1 MRRILIF
8 STAALWV
15 TLALTG
21 CSASAGASSDSPAID
36 SPAIDSPGIT
46 TEQAPLLSRDG
57 RELTGGDAIATDST
71 VDATA
76 DSDRQVI
83 VTGYVTITVDKPV
96 DAAADAVRIV
106 EQSGGRVDGRAE
118 TAPVNGND
126 GSATLTIRVPSDTLT
141 ATLDKLRK
149 LGAVQEVSLESADVT
164 METQDLDARIT
175 ALSASVDRLL
185 TLLST
190 AADTENLITL
200 ETAISDRQ
208 AQLESLE
215 SQRRYLADQV
225 SLSTITLNLVS
236 DFTAPTPEPDN
247 FFDGISAGW
256 ASLVA
261 FFAGLLVVFG
271 VLLPWLIFLG
281 IIALV
286 VVVILRRRSAR
297 APQPAAEQPASTP
310 ATD

>member
-8 STAALWV
+8 STAAVWV
-15 TLALTG
+15 TLALAG
-21 CSASAGASSDSPAID
+21 CSANSGASSDSPAID
-36 SPAIDSPGIT
+36 SSGIT

-57 RELTGGDAIATDST
+57 GELTGGDSIAADS
-71 VDATA
+71 TA

-149 LGAVQEVSLESADVT
+149 LGAVQEVSLNSADVT

-247 FFDGISAGW
+247 FFAGISAGW

-286 VVVILRRRSAR
+286 VIVILRRRSAR
-297 APQPAAEQPASTP
+297 TPQPAAEQPASTP

>member
-1 MRRILIF
+1 MAMRRILIF
-8 STAALWV
+8 STAAVWV
-15 TLALTG
+15 TLALAG
-21 CSASAGASSDSPAID
+21 CSANSGASSDSPAID
-36 SPAIDSPGIT
+36 SSGIT

-57 RELTGGDAIATDST
+57 GELTGGDSIAADST
-71 VDATA
+71 ADATA

-126 GSATLTIRVPSDTLT
+126 GSATLTIRVPSDALT

-149 LGAVQEVSLESADVT
+149 LGAVQEVSLNSADVT

-286 VVVILRRRSAR
+286 VVVILRRRAAR

>member
-8 STAALWV
+8 STAAVWV
-15 TLALTG
+15 TLALAG
-21 CSASAGASSDSPAID
+21 CSASSGASSDSPASG
-36 SPAIDSPGIT
+36 SPAIDSPGII

-57 RELTGGDAIATDST
+57 GELTGGDSIATDST
-71 VDATA
+71 ADATA
-76 DSDRQVI
+76 DSDREVI

-96 DAAADAVRIV
+96 GAAADAVRMV

-141 ATLDKLRK
+141 ATLDKLRE
-149 LGAVQEVSLESADVT
+149 LGAVQEVSLNSADVT

-225 SLSTITLNLVS
+225 SLSTITLSLVS

-247 FFDGISAGW
+247 FLDGISAGW
-256 ASLVA
+256 ASFVA

-271 VLLPWLIFLG
+271 VLLPWLVFLG
-281 IIALV
+281 IVALV
-286 VVVILRRRSAR
+286 VIVILRRRSMR
-297 APQPAAEQPASTP
+297 APQPAAELPASTP
-310 ATD
+310 TTD

>member
-8 STAALWV
+8 STAAVWA

-21 CSASAGASSDSPAID
+21 CSASSGASSDSP
-36 SPAIDSPGIT
+36 SMT
-46 TEQAPLLSRDG
+46 TEQAPLLSRDSG
-57 RELTGGDAIATDST
+57 EKTAGDSIATDST
-71 VDATA
+71 TGSTTDATA

-106 EQSGGRVDGRAE
+106 EQSGGRVDGRSE

-126 GSATLTIRVPSDTLT
+126 GSATLTLRVPSDTLT
-141 ATLDKLRK
+141 ATLDKLRE
-149 LGAVQEVSLESADVT
+149 LGAVQEVSLNSADVT
-164 METQDLDARIT
+164 METRDLDARIT

-190 AADTENLITL
+190 AADTENLILL

-236 DFTAPTPEPDN
+236 DFTAPSPEPDN
-247 FFDGISAGW
+247 FFEGISAGW
-256 ASLVA
+256 ASFVA

-271 VLLPWLIFLG
+271 VLLPWLVFLG
-281 IIALV
+281 IVALV
-286 VVVILRRRSAR
+286 VIVILRRRSMR
-297 APQPAAEQPASTP
+297 APQPAAELPANTP
-310 ATD
+310 TTD